1 MQLKPALKSS
11 KAERH
16 WILRETPP
24 GAANERDL
32 ESLQSYSRVS
42 VTACLLII
50 LVMLTGA
57 CGRSSKS
64 SLKHASEAWDSGD
77 YEVAAREYE
86 RYLMANP
93 GGPESPAAR
102 FQLANIYYLNLHRYD
117 QARVHYTALL
127 NEEPSNPDAFQAR
140 ERLAEVLA
148 ELGRSYEAIAEFEN
162 LDTADAIERRRI
174 RLRIAELY
182 VDQKNYNQALTE
194 YEKVTDAGVYDELTE
209 QAYQRE
215 ASVYHIARGQYSQAL
230 PIYQKLA
237 AETANAETRRRALYG
252 ISDCYAGLYR
262 FEEAIK
268 TLHEIRDDSEQAHI
282 KTRLAELE
290 QQKHE
295 ASQARSSIQQR

>member
-11 KAERH
+11 KARRH
-16 WILRETPP
+16 CFLRKAVP
-24 GAANERDL
+24 GSANERDL
-32 ESLQSYSRVS
+32 KRLRSCSQISGL
-42 VTACLLII
+42 ACLLII
-50 LVMLTGA
+50 LAMLTGG
-57 CGRSSKS
+57 CGRSGKS

-86 RYLMANP
+86 RYLAANP
-93 GGPESPAAR
+93 GAPDSLAAR
-102 FQLANIYYLNLHRYD
+102 FQLANIYYLNLHKYD
-117 QARVHYTALL
+117 QARVHYMALL
-127 NEEPSNPDAFQAR
+127 NEEPSNPDAFKAR

-162 LDTADAIERRRI
+162 LDTVDATERRRI

-194 YEKVTDAGVYDELTE
+194 YEKVTEAGVYDELTE

-237 AETANAETRRRALYG
+237 AETTNAETRRRALYG

-268 TLHEIRDDSEQAHI
+268 TLHEIKDDSEQAHI
-282 KTRLAELE
+282 KTRVAELE
-290 QQKHE
+290 QQKRE
-295 ASQARSSIQQR
+295 ASQARSAIQQR

>member
-1 MQLKPALKSS
+1 M
-11 KAERH
+11 
-16 WILRETPP
+16 ILL
-24 GAANERDL
+24 A
-32 ESLQSYSRVS
+32 V
-42 VTACLLII
+42 
-50 LVMLTGA
+50 LTDG
-57 CGRSSKS
+57 CGRSGKG

-86 RYLMANP
+86 RYIAVNP
-93 GGPESPAAR
+93 GGPESLAAR

-117 QARVHYTALL
+117 QARVHYTAFL
-127 NEEPSNPDAFQAR
+127 NEEPSNPEAFKAR

-162 LDTADAIERRRI
+162 LDPADANERRRI

-194 YEKVTDAGVYDELTE
+194 YEKVIESGVYDDITE

-215 ASVYHIARGQYSQAL
+215 ASIYHIARGQYAQAL

-237 AETANAETRRRALYG
+237 AETTNAETRRRALYG

-262 FEEAIK
+262 FDEAIK
-268 TLHEIRDDSEQAHI
+268 TLHEIKDDSEQGHI
-282 KTRLAELE
+282 KTRVAEFE
-290 QQKHE
+290 QQKRE
-295 ASQARSSIQQR
+295 AAQARSAIQQR